1 MRSDLRAVESALEE
15 ERRDLRLARAHVL
28 SALVLLLVLF
38 MVPSALY
45 SLLDAHHTDR
55 RGLLAALALCVSGG
69 GAVFW
74 RTRGALQRV
83 EFNHLDGLLLVTAT
97 WLTAGVVCALP
108 YYLYAHLSPTAP
120 CGAPAPVVGAEFC
133 SFTNAFFE
141 SMSGLTTTGASIITD
156 GLWDRYEGGVGY
168 APSGA
173 LGLPRG
179 IMLWRC
185 ATHLIGGLGIIVL
198 GVAVLPLLGVGGMQL
213 FKAEAPGPKTDKLAP
228 RMKETAKILWRV
240 YGALTAGLAL
250 IFWGS
255 GSMDFFESVCHA
267 MSTMGTGGFSTRATS
282 VAGFASPLVEWVMV
296 VFMFLAGASFNLHFF
311 FIQGHLRAYWESVE
325 MRAYALLVLL
335 GGGLVSYAVL
345 AGGYAVGVEEA
356 LRVGLFQVIS
366 IVTTTGYASANFELW
381 TGAPLALMVLTLFMF
396 LGGCAGSTAGG
407 VKVVRHLLLWKV
419 WTREF
424 FYLLNPTGK
433 RSIRSEGQ
441 VVSPDVLRASIAFVG
456 LYLTLFVA
464 GSLFFALCGHDLAT
478 ALTCSASS
486 LGNIG
491 PGLGDIGPYD
501 NYAGLTASGKWVSAL
516 LMLLGRLE
524 LYTVLV
530 VFTPA
535 FWRR

>member
-15 ERRDLRLARAHVL
+15 ERRDLWRARAHVL

-38 MVPSALY
+38 MLPSALY
-45 SLLDAHHTDR
+45 ALLDAHHTDR
-55 RGLLAALALCVSGG
+55 LGFLATLAGCLSAG
-69 GAVFW
+69 GAVYW
-74 RTRGALQRV
+74 RTRGALQHV
-83 EFNHLDGLLLVTAT
+83 EFNHLDGALLVTAT
-97 WLTAGVVCALP
+97 WLTAGGVCALP
-108 YYLYAHLSPTAP
+108 YYLYAHLSPTTP
-120 CGAPAPVVGAEFC
+120 CVTGGVGADFC

-141 SMSGLTTTGASIITD
+141 SMSGLTTTGASVITE

-168 APSGA
+168 TASGD

-198 GVAVLPLLGVGGMQL
+198 GVAVLPLLGIGGMQL

-240 YGALTAGLAL
+240 YGALTGGLTL
-250 IFWGS
+250 LLWGS
-255 GSMDFFESVCHA
+255 GSMDFFESACHA

-282 VAGFASPLVEWVMV
+282 VAGFASPFIEWVMI

-311 FIQGHLRAYWESVE
+311 FIQGHLRTYWESIE
-325 MRAYALLVLL
+325 MRAYGLIVAV
-335 GGGLVSYAVL
+335 GSGLVCYSIAA
-345 AGGYAVGVEEA
+345 AGYTSGLEES
-356 LRVGLFQVIS
+356 LRASLFQSLS
-366 IVTTTGYASANFELW
+366 IITTTGYASANFELW
-381 TGAPLALMVLTLFMF
+381 TGAPIALMVLVLLMF
-396 LGGCAGSTAGG
+396 VGGCAGSTAGG
-407 VKVVRHLLLWKV
+407 IKVVRHVLLWKV
-419 WTREF
+419 WAREF

-433 RSIRSEGQ
+433 KSIRTEGQ
-441 VVSPDVLRASIAFVG
+441 VVSPEIIRASIGFIG
-456 LYLTLFVA
+456 LYLTLFVG
-464 GSLFFALCGHDLAT
+464 GSLFFALSGHDLST
-478 ALTCSASS
+478 AFTCSASS

-491 PGLGDIGPYD
+491 PGLGDVGPYD
-501 NYAGLTASGKWVSAL
+501 NYGVLTTGGKWVSAL

-530 VFTPA
+530 VFMPT